1 MAAESHC
8 MGRET
13 MADRIAVIT
22 GAGSGIG
29 RASALALCKDGW
41 SVALL
46 GRRKEALEETA
57 GLASGGKTLVLPT
70 DVAEPDQVIAAF
82 SAVKDKW
89 GRVDTLFNNAGGNVP
104 TTNFGD
110 FTWEMWRRVVA
121 VNLDAMFMCANQAF
135 RMMRDQTPRG
145 GRIINNGSIS
155 AHVPRPG
162 SVAYTSTKHGVTGLT
177 RSIALDGRQYDICS
191 SQIDIGNAAT
201 PMTARSTNGQMQPYG
216 QMAVEPRMDV
226 NHVGQQVAFMANLP
240 LESNIQFVTIMAT
253 KMPFIGR
260 G

>member
-1 MAAESHC
+1 MV
-8 MGRET
+8 
-13 MADRIAVIT
+13 DRVAVIT

-29 RASALALCKDGW
+29 RASALALCQDGW

-46 GRRKEALEETA
+46 GRRKDALDETA
-57 GLASGGKTLVLPT
+57 GLAKGGKTFAVPT
-70 DVAEPDQVIAAF
+70 DVSKPEAVVAAF
-82 SAVKDKW
+82 AAIKEKF
-89 GRVDTLFNNAGGNVP
+89 GRVDMLFNNAGGNVP
-104 TTNFGD
+104 STNFGD
-110 FTWEMWRRVVA
+110 MTFDMWRSVVA
-121 VNLDAMFMCANQAF
+121 VNLDAMFQCANQAF
-135 RMMRDQTPRG
+135 RVMREQSPMG

-177 RSIALDGRQYDICS
+177 KSIALDGRQYDICS
-191 SQIDIGNAAT
+191 GQIDIGNAAT

-226 NHVGQQVAFMANLP
+226 DHVGRQVAFMANLP

-253 KMPFIGR
+253 KMPFVGR